1 MKLKINQ
8 ENPMLKTIIKYGL
21 IIGGPVALR
30 PLILNDYTYFAS
42 CVVYGTVIGVM
53 WQLTLKHD

>member
-1 MKLKINQ
+1 
-8 ENPMLKTIIKYGL
+8 MLKTIIKYGL